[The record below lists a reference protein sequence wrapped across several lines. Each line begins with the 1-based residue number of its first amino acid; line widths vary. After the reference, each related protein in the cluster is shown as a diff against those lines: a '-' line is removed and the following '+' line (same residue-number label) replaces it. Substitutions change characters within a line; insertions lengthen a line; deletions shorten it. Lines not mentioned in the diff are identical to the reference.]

1 MVYVLVYISVPLDWL
16 LTCRE
21 ENTRIIM
28 FQRYSSILILIHSCT
43 ASNIFNAVLDVST
56 KNTIRLLILNMVEAV
71 KKYIGSG
78 LTESIWP

>member
-16 LTCRE
+16 LTYR

-28 FQRYSSILILIHSCT
+28 FQRYSSILILIHSYT

-78 LTESIWP
+78 LTQSIWP